1 MAGETTTYTKEELAR
16 LQAVLYEILDR
27 VAEVCHRHGLHY
39 FVTGGTAI
47 GAYFW
52 DSILP
57 WDDDV
62 DVGMPREDYE
72 RFLSI
77 AQKELGDD
85 YFVQTT
91 DTDPHSLFYF
101 AKVRKNG
108 TVFEEW
114 DFRHVQMHQG
124 IYVDIFPF
132 DRIPREG
139 WKERLQNQAA
149 NLLNG
154 LLIAKEIWQWKYCG
168 RCQVDKP
175 RPRGFL
181 PCLFTRILITL
192 LPKKTIV
199 CMLRKVQ
206 MWYNGD
212 TSLTRCKNILT
223 PTERVDIEHVMH
235 PGIVRLGPL
244 WVYAPDDLLGYLNE
258 HYGQVRRDIPEEQR
272 VSHRPARLKT

>member
-1 MAGETTTYTKEELAR
+1 MAEETTTYTKEELAR
-16 LQAVLYEILDR
+16 LQTVLYEILAR
-27 VAEVCHRHGLHY
+27 VAEVCQRHGLHY

-77 AQKELGDD
+77 AQKELGDG

-108 TVFEEW
+108 TAFEEW

-132 DRIPREG
+132 DRIPRKA
-139 WKERLQNQAA
+139 WKERLQNQVA

-192 LPKKTIV
+192 LPKKAIV
-199 CMLRKVQ
+199 SMLRKVQ
-206 MWYNGD
+206 MWYDGD

-235 PGIVRLGPL
+235 PGMVRLGPL
-244 WVYAPDDLLGYLNE
+244 QVCAPANLLGYLNE